1 MDISKDYELFLE
13 HILGLM
19 VIDTEGTLVY
29 MNDQCARYIEVD
41 RDRSIGRPIGQVF
54 PPSTMMRMLD
64 ASAETDAD
72 FYFSE
77 GRVSFT
83 RRTQLRK
90 DGKVV
95 GVIEYDLLQD
105 TGSLEQFVDKY
116 THILNEGAR
125 SHADQLKSLRRTNYS
140 LADLIGSSATMNELK
155 RQILRAAATNST
167 VVVSGETGTGKEIVA
182 HSIHNLS
189 KRTFGRFIKINAA
202 ALPEALAESEF
213 FGYEPG
219 TFTGA
224 VREGKKGKFELA
236 DGGTLFID
244 EISSMPLQL
253 QPKLLRVLQ
262 EKEIDRIGG
271 TASIPIDVRVI
282 AATNQDLFRLVSEE
296 RFRQD
301 LYHRLHVFPIRI
313 PPLRERKED
322 IPELVIDKIVEL
334 NIEFGKNVLNVD
346 DEVYHELIR
355 YDWPGNVRELYNLVE
370 NAMNYVEGDTLKWS
384 HFDLRIDGRQMD
396 LTPLK
401 GSANPIEAVRNA
413 AERRLICEVLRTHGG
428 NKTKAAESLH
438 IARPLLY
445 QKMKRLGIE
454 PAEAWRTEG

>member
-1 MDISKDYELFLE
+1 MDISNDYELFLE

-19 VIDTEGTLVY
+19 VIDTDGKLVY
-29 MNDQCARYIEVD
+29 MNNQCAQYIEVD
-41 RDRSIGRPIGQVF
+41 RDTSIGKPIGDVF
-54 PPSTMMRMLD
+54 PPSTMTRML
-64 ASAETDAD
+64 SAQSETDAD
-72 FYFSE
+72 FYFAE

-83 RRTQLRK
+83 RRMQLRK
-90 DGKVV
+90 DGKIV

-105 TGSLEQFVDKY
+105 TDSLEQFVDKY
-116 THILNEGAR
+116 THILNDGAR

-155 RQILRAAATNST
+155 RQILRAAASNST
-167 VVVSGETGTGKEIVA
+167 VVVTGETGTGKEIVA

-213 FGYEPG
+213 FGYESG
-219 TFTGA
+219 AFTGA
-224 VREGKKGKFELA
+224 MKEGKKGKFELA

-271 TASIPIDVRVI
+271 AASIPIDVRVI

-301 LYHRLHVFPIRI
+301 LYHRLNVFPIRI

-322 IPELVIDKIVEL
+322 IPELVMDKIVEL

-346 DEVYHELIR
+346 DAVYHKLIQ
-355 YDWPGNVRELYNLVE
+355 YDWPGNVRELYNMVE
-370 NAMNYVEGDTLKWS
+370 NAMNYADGDTLEWS
-384 HFDLRIDGRQMD
+384 HFDLRIDNQQLD
-396 LTPLK
+396 LAALK
-401 GSANPIEAVRNA
+401 RTGNPIDEVRND
-413 AERRLICEVLRTHGG
+413 AERQLLCEVLRMHRG
-428 NKTKAAESLH
+428 NKTKAAEYLH

-445 QKMKRLGIE
+445 QKMKRLGIGTDGE
-454 PAEAWRTEG
+454 TQA